1 MGFWAPFF
9 DFLKTDTARL
19 VYGPIVAILC
29 TSILFLIKKFLFRE
43 ILRLTKKTK
52 LKLDDILIASLK
64 RPLSF
69 IIIAV
74 GVVILERIL
83 PLSPEW
89 DKALSLFFKL
99 IIIGSFVLF
108 LDRFLRNLTE
118 AYGATV
124 DFVATSRGIIKGLIR
139 GILIGIGAM
148 IFLDVIGVSI
158 TPLLASLGIGSL
170 AVALALQDTLSNF
183 FAGIYT
189 MVDKP
194 VRVGDFI
201 KLETGEE
208 GYVTDVG
215 WRNTRIRMLP
225 NNTVVIPNSKLV
237 GSVITNYH
245 LPEPA
250 MAVLIQVGVH
260 YDSDLKHVER
270 VTCEVAKKIMQTVPG
285 GVPEFEPFI
294 RYHTFSDSSINF
306 TVIMRAKEFVDNYL
320 IKHEFIKALHAR
332 YKEEGI
338 IIPFPL
344 RTLDIPTE
352 TIEAF
357 KQPVKAV

>member
-1 MGFWAPFF
+1 MGFLTPFF
-9 DFLKTDTARL
+9 DFLKTDAARWL
-19 VYGPIVAILC
+19 CGPIVAMLC
-29 TSILFLIKKFLFRE
+29 TSTLFLIKKLIFRK
-43 ILRLTKKTK
+43 IYRVTQKTK
-52 LKLDDILIASLK
+52 LKLDDILVASLK
-64 RPLSF
+64 RPLSL
-69 IIIAV
+69 IILAT
-74 GVVILERIL
+74 GVVILETIL

-89 DKALSLFFKL
+89 DKAIIPFFKL
-99 IIIGSFVLF
+99 TVIVSFIFF
-108 LDRFLRNLTE
+108 LDHFLRGLTE
-118 AYGATV
+118 TYGATV
-124 DFVATSRGIIKGLIR
+124 DFVATSKGIIKGLIR
-139 GILIGIGAM
+139 GILIGIGVM
-148 IFLDVIGVSI
+148 IILDAIGVSI

-183 FAGIYT
+183 FSGIYT

-225 NNTVVIPNSKLV
+225 NNTVIIPNSKLV
-237 GSVITNYH
+237 GSVITNYY

-250 MAVLIQVGVH
+250 MAVLVQVGVH

-270 VTCEVAKKIMQTVPG
+270 VTCEVAKKIMQTIPG

-306 TVIMRAKEFVDNYL
+306 TVIMRAKKFVDNYL
-320 IKHEFIKALHAR
+320 VKHEFIKALHAR

-338 IIPFPL
+338 VIPYPL
-344 RTLDIPTE
+344 RTLDIPME
-352 TIEAF
+352 TIEAL